1 MISNVITYLII
12 GVLFN
17 FVFDKLVDLNGE
29 EEHRFTMGER
39 LSMTI
44 LWPLGVGMF
53 VFHFVKQ
60 FIGTNDK

>member
-17 FVFDKLVDLNGE
+17 FIFDKLVDFNGT

-39 LSMTI
+39 VTMT
-44 LWPLGVGMF
+44 LFWPLGVGAF
-53 VFHFVKQ
+53 IFHFIKQ
-60 FIGTNDK
+60 IFSNNDK

>member
-17 FVFDKLVDLNGE
+17 FVFDKLVDFNGE

-39 LSMTI
+39 LSMTV

-53 VFHFVKQ
+53 VFHFIKQ
-60 FIGTNDK
+60 FTSSDNK